1 MKKVLLSLL
10 LLLTL
15 SGCAHIHMENS
26 REEPV
31 ALQPRESLT
40 TKIPELDGPA
50 ITIAVYGFQ
59 DKTGQMKPNDKL
71 AVFSKAVTQG
81 AEVFLI
87 KSLQDS
93 KNWFKVVER
102 VGLDN
107 LIKERQ
113 LIRNQREVYEGKDA
127 RPLKPMTVAGVMIE
141 GGIIGYDS
149 NIRSGGNGA
158 RFLGIGGSQQYR
170 VDEIVISMRLISVNS
185 GEVLLTSAV
194 SKTIYSTQHNVGVL
208 RFVDAGTKALELEN
222 GMALNEPTTYA
233 VRVAIEQAVHD
244 MIIEGEKKGIWRFKK
259 PKPVVEQ
266 STPTVNAVP
275 EKPEEKKDELVQ
287 PQTSQAPQGAPEPVP
302 AAPIEPVGGKS
313 NEAIPGVEPKK
324 EEKVTRIVPIK
335 PEHLVV
341 IDEKTEAKA
350 ETKTIIP
357 SQELKSN
364 AELFAPRYL
373 AQDAFVYKEA
383 NEKSQRTWLLKKGT
397 ELTIISPGPEGWH
410 LVRDAEKRK
419 GFVKQDVLTNKQQ

>member
-1 MKKVLLSLL
+1 MKRLALSLL
-10 LLLTL
+10 IATAL
-15 SGCAHIHMENS
+15 SGCATIHMEGGK
-26 REEPV
+26 EEPV

-185 GEVLLTSAV
+185 GEVLLTTAV
-194 SKTIYSTQHNVGVL
+194 SKTIFSTQHNVGVL

-233 VRVAIEQAVHD
+233 VRVAIEQAVYD

-259 PKPVVEQ
+259 PGQAVVKEE
-266 STPTVNAVP
+266 VKV
-275 EKPEEKKDELVQ
+275 EEKKDVVIQTQPITETKPEAVLVPRVVPIVKKEEVKVEEKKDVVVQ
-287 PQTSQAPQGAPEPVP
+287 PQT
-302 AAPIEPVGGKS
+302 KS
-313 NEAIPGVEPKK
+313 E
-324 EEKVTRIVPIK
+324 T
-335 PEHLVV
+335 
-341 IDEKTEAKA
+341 KTEAV
-350 ETKTIIP
+350 P
-357 SQELKSN
+357 STATEVKKEQPKDPVDLFGTRVLK
-364 AELFAPRYL
+364 E
-373 AQDAFVYKEA
+373 DAYVYKEA
-383 NEKSQRTWLLKKGT
+383 DEKSQRTWLLKKGT

>member
-1 MKKVLLSLL
+1 MKRILLSLL
-10 LLLTL
+10 IATTL
-15 SGCAHIHMENS
+15 SGCATIHMEAGK
-26 REEPV
+26 EEPV
-31 ALQPRESLT
+31 ALLPRENLT

-50 ITIAVYGFQ
+50 IAIAVYGFT

-170 VDEIVISMRLISVNS
+170 VDEITISMRLISVNS
-185 GEVLLTSAV
+185 GEVLITTAV
-194 SKTIYSTQHNVGVL
+194 SKTIFSTQHNVGVL

-222 GMALNEPTTYA
+222 GQALNEPTTYA
-233 VRVAIEQAVHD
+233 VRVAIEQAVYD
-244 MIIEGEKKGIWRFKK
+244 MIVEGEKKGIWRFKK
-259 PKPVVEQ
+259 P
-266 STPTVNAVP
+266 AAAARP
-275 EKPEEKKDELVQ
+275 EGVKVEEKKDVVVQTQPISETKPEAVLV
-287 PQTSQAPQGAPEPVP
+287 PRVT
-302 AAPIEPVGGKS
+302 PIVTKEV
-313 NEAIPGVEPKK
+313 KK
-324 EEKVTRIVPIK
+324 EEPAPVADLK
-335 PEHLVV
+335 PVV
-341 IDEKTEAKA
+341 SK
-350 ETKTIIP
+350 
-357 SQELKSN
+357 QELKIEPKPLFGQRKLKE
-364 AELFAPRYL
+364 AEYI
-373 AQDAFVYKEA
+373 YKEPD
-383 NEKSQRTWLLKKGT
+383 EKSQKTWMFKKGAVVNVVQ
-397 ELTIISPGPEGWH
+397 PGPEGW
-410 LVRDAEKRK
+410 LRITDSEKR
-419 GFVKQDVLTNKQQ
+419 GGWIRTEQLEEVK

>member
-1 MKKVLLSLL
+1 MKQVLLSLL
-10 LLLTL
+10 LAATL
-15 SGCAHIHMENS
+15 SGCAHIHMETAQ
-26 REEPV
+26 EEPV
-31 ALQPRESLT
+31 ALKPRESLVD
-40 TKIPELDGPA
+40 KLPELDGPP

-59 DKTGQMKPNDKL
+59 DKTGQMKPNDRL

-127 RPLKPMTVAGVMIE
+127 KPLKPMTVAGVMIE

-170 VDEIVISMRLISVNS
+170 VDEIVISLRLVSVNS
-185 GEVLLTSAV
+185 GEVLITNAV

-244 MIIEGEKKGIWRFKK
+244 MIVEGQKKGLWRYKVSK
-259 PKPVVEQ
+259 P
-266 STPTVNAVP
+266 AV
-275 EKPEEKKDELVQ
+275 KEEKKNELVQ
-287 PQTSQAPQGAPEPVP
+287 PQAVETSKGAAEPIS
-302 AAPIEPVGGKS
+302 ATQ
-313 NEAIPGVEPKK
+313 VEPSIRKDN
-324 EEKVTRIVPIK
+324 EGIK
-335 PEHLVV
+335 TKNKAKDQGPE
-341 IDEKTEAKA
+341 IDSTATPKA
-350 ETKTIIP
+350 N
-357 SQELKSN
+357 LKPTASVQGLKPN
-364 AELFAPRYL
+364 VELFDSRYL
-373 AQDAFVYKEA
+373 TQDAFVYRES
-383 NEKSQRTWLLKKGT
+383 NEKSQRTWWLKKGT
-397 ELTIISPGPEGWH
+397 KLSIITPGPEGWH
-410 LVRDAEKRK
+410 FVQDEEKRK
-419 GFVKQDVLTNKQQ
+419 GFVKADVLSLHKP

>member
-1 MKKVLLSLL
+1 MKQVLLSLL
-10 LLLTL
+10 IATTL
-15 SGCAHIHMENS
+15 SGCATIHMEAGK
-26 REEPV
+26 EEPV

-40 TKIPELDGPA
+40 TKIPELDGPPIA
-50 ITIAVYGFQ
+50 IAVYGFT

-127 RPLKPMTVAGVMIE
+127 RQLKPMTVAGVMIE

-170 VDEIVISMRLISVNS
+170 VDEIVVSMRLISVNS
-185 GEVLLTSAV
+185 GEVLLTTAV
-194 SKTIYSTQHNVGVL
+194 SKTIFSTQHNVGML

-222 GMALNEPTTYA
+222 GQALNEPTTYA
-233 VRVAIEQAVHD
+233 VRVAIEQAVYD
-244 MIIEGEKKGIWRFKK
+244 MIIEGEKKGIWRYKK
-259 PKPVVEQ
+259 SGQAEVKKEEPKVEI
-266 STPTVNAVP
+266 
-275 EKPEEKKDELVQ
+275 KIEEKKDVVVEPQPISETKPEAVLVSRVTPMVTKEVKKEEVKVEEKKDVVVQ
-287 PQTSQAPQGAPEPVP
+287 PQT
-302 AAPIEPVGGKS
+302 KS
-313 NEAIPGVEPKK
+313 
-324 EEKVTRIVPIK
+324 
-335 PEHLVV
+335 
-341 IDEKTEAKA
+341 
-350 ETKTIIP
+350 ETKTQAVP
-357 SQELKSN
+357 SAATEVK
-364 AELFAPRYL
+364 EEPKPLFGQRKL
-373 AQDAFVYKEA
+373 TEAQYIYREPD
-383 NEKSQRTWLLKKGT
+383 EKSQRTWQFKKGT
-397 ELTIISPGPEGWH
+397 IINVIQPGPEGW
-410 LVRDAEKRK
+410 LRITDSEKR
-419 GFVKQDVLTNKQQ
+419 GGWIRTEQLEEVK

>member
-1 MKKVLLSLL
+1 MKRILLSLL
-10 LLLTL
+10 IATAL
-15 SGCAHIHMENS
+15 SGCAHVHMEVGKD
-26 REEPV
+26 EPV
-31 ALQPRESLT
+31 ALLPRESLT
-40 TKIPELDGPA
+40 TKIPDLDGPP

-149 NIRSGGNGA
+149 NIKSGGNGA

-185 GEVLLTSAV
+185 GEVLLTTAV
-194 SKTIYSTQHNVGVL
+194 SKTIFSTQHNVGVL

-233 VRVAIEQAVHD
+233 VRVAIEQAVYD
-244 MIIEGEKKGIWRFKK
+244 MIVEGEKKGIWRYKK
-259 PKPVVEQ
+259 TGQAEVKKEEVKAEPKIEVKVDE
-266 STPTVNAVP
+266 VKV
-275 EKPEEKKDELVQ
+275 EEKKEVVVQ
-287 PQTSQAPQGAPEPVP
+287 QQAQS
-302 AAPIEPVGGKS
+302 K
-313 NEAIPGVEPKK
+313 
-324 EEKVTRIVPIK
+324 T
-335 PEHLVV
+335 
-341 IDEKTEAKA
+341 KTEAVSTVAVEVKKV
-350 ETKTIIP
+350 EP
-357 SQELKSN
+357 RP
-364 AELFAPRYL
+364 LFG
-373 AQDAFVYKEA
+373 
-383 NEKSQRTWLLKKGT
+383 QRTVKENSFLYSDQT
-397 ELTIISPGPEGWH
+397 EASTRKWWVAKDTIVEVIQPGIEGWWRVTMADGSNRGGWIQTGK
-410 LVRDAEKRK
+410 L
-419 GFVKQDVLTNKQQ
+419 GN

>member
-10 LLLTL
+10 ILLSL
-15 SGCAHIHMENS
+15 SGCAHIQMEAS

-40 TKIPELDGPA
+40 TKIPDLDGPP
-50 ITIAVYGFQ
+50 ITIAVYGFL

-233 VRVAIEQAVHD
+233 VRVAIEQAVYD
-244 MIIEGEKKGIWRFKK
+244 MIVEGEKKGIWRYKK
-259 PKPVVEQ
+259 PVQ
-266 STPTVNAVP
+266 TGRP
-275 EKPEEKKDELVQ
+275 EEVKIEEKKDVVVQTNPVSETKPELV
-287 PQTSQAPQGAPEPVP
+287 PRVVP
-302 AAPIEPVGGKS
+302 IVSKEV
-313 NEAIPGVEPKK
+313 KK
-324 EEKVTRIVPIK
+324 EEVKEEKKDVVVQLQIKSETVP
-335 PEHLVV
+335 
-341 IDEKTEAKA
+341 EAKA
-350 ETKTIIP
+350 D
-357 SQELKSN
+357 LKPVASTQGLQVD
-364 AELFAPRYL
+364 LFGIRVL
-373 AQDAFVYKEA
+373 KEDAFVYKEA
-383 NEKSQRTWLLKKGT
+383 SEKSQRTWLLKKGT

-419 GFVKQDVLTNKQQ
+419 GFVKQDVLINKQQ

>member
-1 MKKVLLSLL
+1 MKKLVLSLL
-10 LLLTL
+10 IATTL
-15 SGCAHIHMENS
+15 SGCATIHMEAGK
-26 REEPV
+26 EEPV

-185 GEVLLTSAV
+185 GEVLLTTAV
-194 SKTIYSTQHNVGVL
+194 SKTIFSTQHNVGVL

-233 VRVAIEQAVHD
+233 VRVAIEQAVYD

-259 PKPVVEQ
+259 PGQV
-266 STPTVNAVP
+266 ARP
-275 EKPEEKKDELVQ
+275 EEVKVEEKKDVVIQTQPISETKPEAVLV
-287 PQTSQAPQGAPEPVP
+287 PRVT
-302 AAPIEPVGGKS
+302 PIVTKEV
-313 NEAIPGVEPKK
+313 KK
-324 EEKVTRIVPIK
+324 EEVKVEEK
-335 PEHLVV
+335 KDVV
-341 IDEKTEAKA
+341 VQSQTKS
-350 ETKTIIP
+350 ETKTQAVP
-357 SQELKSN
+357 SAAAEVNKEKPLDLFGTRTLKED
-364 AELFAPRYL
+364 AYL
-373 AQDAFVYKEA
+373 YKEA
-383 NEKSQRTWLLKKGT
+383 DEKSQRTWQLKKGT

-419 GFVKQDVLTNKQQ
+419 GFVKQDVLINKQQ

>member
-1 MKKVLLSLL
+1 MKKLILSFVIA
-10 LLLTL
+10 TAL
-15 SGCAHIHMENS
+15 SGCASIQMETGK
-26 REEPV
+26 EEPV
-31 ALQPRESLT
+31 ALKPRESLT
-40 TKIPELDGPA
+40 TKIPELDGPPIA
-50 ITIAVYGFQ
+50 IAVYGFT

-185 GEVLLTSAV
+185 GEVLLTTAV
-194 SKTIYSTQHNVGVL
+194 SKTIFSTQHNVGML

-233 VRVAIEQAVHD
+233 VRVAIEQAVYD
-244 MIIEGEKKGIWRFKK
+244 MIVEGEKKGIWRYKK
-259 PKPVVEQ
+259 PAAA
-266 STPTVNAVP
+266 SRP
-275 EKPEEKKDELVQ
+275 EEVKIEEVKAEPKVQVEEKKDVVVEPQPISETKPEAVLVPRVTPIVTKEVKQEEVKVEEKKDVVVQ
-287 PQTSQAPQGAPEPVP
+287 PQT
-302 AAPIEPVGGKS
+302 KS
-313 NEAIPGVEPKK
+313 
-324 EEKVTRIVPIK
+324 
-335 PEHLVV
+335 
-341 IDEKTEAKA
+341 
-350 ETKTIIP
+350 ETKTQAVP
-357 SQELKSN
+357 SAAAEVKKDPVDLFGTRVLK
-364 AELFAPRYL
+364 E
-373 AQDAFVYKEA
+373 DAFVYKEA
-383 NEKSQRTWLLKKGT
+383 DDKSQRTWQLKKGT

-419 GFVKQDVLTNKQQ
+419 GYVKQDVLANKPQ

>member
-1 MKKVLLSLL
+1 MKRLILSFVIA
-10 LLLTL
+10 TAL
-15 SGCAHIHMENS
+15 SGCAHVQMDAGK
-26 REEPV
+26 EEPV

-185 GEVLLTSAV
+185 GEVLLTTAV
-194 SKTIYSTQHNVGVL
+194 SKTIFSTQHNVGVL

-222 GMALNEPTTYA
+222 GVAMNEPTTYA
-233 VRVAIEQAVHD
+233 VRVAIEQAVYD
-244 MIIEGEKKGIWRFKK
+244 MIVEGEKKGIWRYKK
-259 PKPVVEQ
+259 PAQAVVKEEIK
-266 STPTVNAVP
+266 V
-275 EKPEEKKDELVQ
+275 EEKKDVVVQ
-287 PQTSQAPQGAPEPVP
+287 PQAITETKAEAVP
-302 AAPIEPVGGKS
+302 STPSEVKELEALP
-313 NEAIPGVEPKK
+313 NEVVLK
-324 EEKVTRIVPIK
+324 EAQYIYKER
-335 PEHLVV
+335 
-341 IDEKTEAKA
+341 DEKSIK
-350 ETKTIIP
+350 IW
-357 SQELKSN
+357 Q
-364 AELFAPRYL
+364 F
-373 AQDAFVYKEA
+373 
-383 NEKSQRTWLLKKGT
+383 KKGT
-397 ELTIISPGPEGWH
+397 VVTIVGSENDWIE
-410 LVRDAEKRK
+410 VRDAEKRK
-419 GFVKQDVLTNKQQ
+419 GFIKKDVLIGKQQ

>member
-1 MKKVLLSLL
+1 MKRLILSFVIA
-10 LLLTL
+10 TAL
-15 SGCAHIHMENS
+15 SGCATIHMDVG
-26 REEPV
+26 RDEPV

-40 TKIPELDGPA
+40 TKIPELDGPP

-185 GEVLLTSAV
+185 GEVLLTTAV
-194 SKTIYSTQHNVGVL
+194 SKTIFSTQHNVGVL

-233 VRVAIEQAVHD
+233 VRVAIEQAVYD
-244 MIIEGEKKGIWRFKK
+244 MIVEGEKKGIWRYKK
-259 PKPVVEQ
+259 PVQTVVKEE
-266 STPTVNAVP
+266 VKV
-275 EKPEEKKDELVQ
+275 EEKKDVVVEPQPISETKPEEVIVSRVVPIAPTEVKVEEKKDVVVQ
-287 PQTSQAPQGAPEPVP
+287 PQTQS
-302 AAPIEPVGGKS
+302 
-313 NEAIPGVEPKK
+313 
-324 EEKVTRIVPIK
+324 
-335 PEHLVV
+335 
-341 IDEKTEAKA
+341 
-350 ETKTIIP
+350 ETKTQTVP
-357 SQELKSN
+357 SAAAEVKKEPADLFGTRVLK
-364 AELFAPRYL
+364 E
-373 AQDAFVYKEA
+373 DAYVYKEA
-383 NEKSQRTWLLKKGT
+383 DEKSQRTWLLKKGT

-419 GFVKQDVLTNKQQ
+419 GFVKQDVLTNKPQ

>member
-1 MKKVLLSLL
+1 MKRVLLSLL
-10 LLLTL
+10 IVTAL
-15 SGCAHIHMENS
+15 SGCATIHMEAGK
-26 REEPV
+26 EEPV

-185 GEVLLTSAV
+185 GEVLLTTAV
-194 SKTIYSTQHNVGVL
+194 SKTIFSTQHNVGML

-233 VRVAIEQAVHD
+233 VRVAIEQAVYD

-259 PKPVVEQ
+259 PVQ
-266 STPTVNAVP
+266 ASRP
-275 EKPEEKKDELVQ
+275 EEVKVEEKKDVVVQQPITETKPEAVLVPRVVPIVKKEEVKVEEKKDVVVQ
-287 PQTSQAPQGAPEPVP
+287 PQTQSE
-302 AAPIEPVGGKS
+302 
-313 NEAIPGVEPKK
+313 
-324 EEKVTRIVPIK
+324 T
-335 PEHLVV
+335 
-341 IDEKTEAKA
+341 KTEAVPSASTEVKKA
-350 ETKTIIP
+350 QSVDLFGTRL
-357 SQELKSN
+357 LK
-364 AELFAPRYL
+364 E
-373 AQDAFVYKEA
+373 DAYVYKEA
-383 NEKSQRTWLLKKGT
+383 DEKSQRTWQLKRGT

>member
-10 LLLTL
+10 VLLTL
-15 SGCAHIHMENS
+15 SGCAHIHMDAS

-185 GEVLLTSAV
+185 GEVLLTTAV
-194 SKTIYSTQHNVGVL
+194 SKTIFSTQHNVGVL

-233 VRVAIEQAVHD
+233 VRVAIEQAVYD
-244 MIIEGEKKGIWRFKK
+244 MIVEGEKKGIWRYKK
-259 PKPVVEQ
+259 PVQAVVKEE
-266 STPTVNAVP
+266 VKV
-275 EKPEEKKDELVQ
+275 EEKKDVVAQIQPISETIPEVAPRVVPRVSKEVKQEEVKVEEKKDVVVQ
-287 PQTSQAPQGAPEPVP
+287 PQTQS
-302 AAPIEPVGGKS
+302 
-313 NEAIPGVEPKK
+313 
-324 EEKVTRIVPIK
+324 
-335 PEHLVV
+335 
-341 IDEKTEAKA
+341 
-350 ETKTIIP
+350 ETKTQAVP
-357 SQELKSN
+357 SAATEVKV
-364 AELFAPRYL
+364 ELFGTRIL
-373 AQDAFVYKEA
+373 KEDAFVYKEA
-383 NEKSQRTWLLKKGT
+383 NEKSQRTWQLKKGT

-419 GFVKQDVLTNKQQ
+419 GFVKQDVLINKQ

>member
-1 MKKVLLSLL
+1 MKRFLLSLL
-10 LLLTL
+10 VALTL
-15 SGCAHIHMENS
+15 SGCATIHMEAGK
-26 REEPV
+26 EEPV

-185 GEVLLTSAV
+185 GEVLLTTAV
-194 SKTIYSTQHNVGVL
+194 SKTIFSTQHNVGML

-233 VRVAIEQAVHD
+233 VRVAIEQAVYD
-244 MIIEGEKKGIWRFKK
+244 MIVEGEKKGIWRFKK
-259 PKPVVEQ
+259 SVQ
-266 STPTVNAVP
+266 ASRP
-275 EKPEEKKDELVQ
+275 EEVKVEEKKDVVIQTQTISETKPEAELVPRVVPRVSKEVKQEEVKVEEKKDVVVQ
-287 PQTSQAPQGAPEPVP
+287 PQT
-302 AAPIEPVGGKS
+302 KS
-313 NEAIPGVEPKK
+313 E
-324 EEKVTRIVPIK
+324 T
-335 PEHLVV
+335 
-341 IDEKTEAKA
+341 KTEAV
-350 ETKTIIP
+350 P
-357 SQELKSN
+357 STSTEVKKEQPKEPVDLFGTRLLK
-364 AELFAPRYL
+364 E
-373 AQDAFVYKEA
+373 DAYVYKEA

>member
-1 MKKVLLSLL
+1 MELAEENPIVLKPRQSLS
-10 LLLTL
+10 
-15 SGCAHIHMENS
+15 
-26 REEPV
+26 
-31 ALQPRESLT
+31 ES
-40 TKIPELDGPA
+40 IPDLDGPA

-81 AEVFLI
+81 SEVFLI

-127 RPLKPMTVAGVMIE
+127 KPLKPMTVAGVMIE

-170 VDEIVISMRLISVNS
+170 VDEVVISLRLVSVNS
-185 GEVLLTSAV
+185 GEVLLSNAV

-233 VRVAIEQAVHD
+233 VRVAIEQAVYD
-244 MIIEGEKKGIWRFKK
+244 MIIQGERKGIWRFK
-259 PKPVVEQ
+259 Q
-266 STPTVNAVP
+266 
-275 EKPEEKKDELVQ
+275 Q
-287 PQTSQAPQGAPEPVP
+287 
-302 AAPIEPVGGKS
+302 AAPTNQVSGS
-313 NEAIPGVEPKK
+313 
-324 EEKVTRIVPIK
+324 
-335 PEHLVV
+335 
-341 IDEKTEAKA
+341 EAK
-350 ETKTIIP
+350 
-357 SQELKSN
+357 
-364 AELFAPRYL
+364 
-373 AQDAFVYKEA
+373 
-383 NEKSQRTWLLKKGT
+383 
-397 ELTIISPGPEGWH
+397 
-410 LVRDAEKRK
+410 
-419 GFVKQDVLTNKQQ
+419 